1 MESEKVT
8 DSVINKGTLKFTYI
22 LLCMSLSDYRAGRKE
37 TGWKR
42 IAKHVSIMTAAF
54 AI

>member
-8 DSVINKGTLKFTYI
+8 ESVINKGTLKFTYI

-42 IAKHVSIMTAAF
+42 TVKHAF
-54 AI
+54 TTTVAYAI